1 MSTSHE
7 LKSSDLRSRIALLI
21 EAGDL
26 TALEP
31 LLAELHGSD
40 VADVVES
47 LSEEDRVT
55 LISILPADLASEAL
69 VEMEES
75 EGPAELL
82 ATFHPEKQAE
92 LVHELEIDDAAD
104 LLGDLEPED
113 QDRVLAELPSEEA
126 GEIRELLEYHEETAG
141 GLMTTA
147 LVSVTGDLTAGEAL
161 QQVRIQGREV
171 EDFYIVFVVDSDRKL
186 LGTVPLDHLV
196 IADLDD
202 TVESLVEPA
211 LASVRTGE
219 DQEAVGKLISH
230 YNIPAIPVLDDAGRL
245 LGRVTFDDV
254 IDVMEAEQTED
265 LLRFSGVSEEEELRG
280 DWVDAVRGR
289 LPWLLLHAVTLSI
302 ASSVIILFQDVVVT
316 LPVVAFI
323 MPIIAGLGGNAGT
336 QALAVTVRRLA
347 TASGPLA
354 PKRTAV
360 GKEVLVALTNG
371 LMVALAVALIVT
383 FIGVMGLSQSA
394 GDVSPLGL
402 GLVVLTAMWS
412 NILVAGSAGALI
424 PTVLNRLGV
433 DPAVASSVFL
443 TTLTDLIGF
452 FLLLGLASALL
463 L

>member
-1 MSTSHE
+1 MSPSHDRTSP
-7 LKSSDLRSRIALLI
+7 DLRDRILALV
-21 EAGDL
+21 EAGDPA
-26 TALEP
+26 ALEP

-47 LSEEDRVT
+47 LSEEDRVA
-55 LISILPADLASEAL
+55 LLSILPAELASEAL

-82 ATFHPEKQAE
+82 ATFDPEKQAE

-104 LLGDLEPED
+104 LVGEMEPED
-113 QDRVLAELPSEEA
+113 QDRVLAKLPTEEA
-126 GEIRELLEYHEETAG
+126 GEIRELLEYDEETAG

-147 LVSVTGDLTAGEAL
+147 LVAVTGDLTAAGAL
-161 QQVRIQGREV
+161 EQVRIQGREV
-171 EDFYIVFVVDSDRKL
+171 EDFYIVFVVDSEGHL

-196 IADLDD
+196 IADPGD
-202 TVESLVEPA
+202 TVESIVEPA
-211 LASVRTGE
+211 LASVLPHE
-219 DQEAVGKLISH
+219 DQEAVGKLIAH
-230 YNIPAIPVLDDAGRL
+230 YNLPSLPVLDDSGRL

-280 DWVDAVRGR
+280 DWMDAVRGR

-354 PKRTAV
+354 PKRTVV

-371 LMVALAVALIVT
+371 LMVAIAVALIVT
-383 FIGVMGLSQSA
+383 FIGATGVEANASA
-394 GDVSPLGL
+394 ASPLGL
-402 GLVVLTAMWS
+402 GLVVLVAMWG
-412 NILVAGSAGALI
+412 NILVAGSAGAFI
-424 PTVLNRLGV
+424 PTLLNRLGA

-452 FLLLGLASALL
+452 FLLLGLASAVLL
-463 L
+463 